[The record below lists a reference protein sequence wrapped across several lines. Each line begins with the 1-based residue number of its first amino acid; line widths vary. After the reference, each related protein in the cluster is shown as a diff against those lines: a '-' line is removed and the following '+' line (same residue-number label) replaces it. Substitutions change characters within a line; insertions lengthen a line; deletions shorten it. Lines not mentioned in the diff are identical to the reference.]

1 LSVCLGVLMRAKP
14 TIAIECARRRAAVD
28 RVRKVG
34 GRLPTGSEFADPGEV
49 AAISALARRDAG
61 APDAANLLRVRWLA
75 GPVRKTP
82 AHVRG
87 HVVLQHRRFT
97 VLSSSG

>member
-1 LSVCLGVLMRAKP
+1 VRAV
-14 TIAIECARRRAAVD
+14 RAAVD
-28 RVRKVG
+28 GVRKVG
-34 GRLPTGSEFADPGEV
+34 WRLPTGSEFADLGEA
-49 AAISALARRDAG
+49 AAISALARLDAG

-87 HVVLQHRRFT
+87 HAVLPHRRLT
-97 VLSSSG
+97 VLSSTG